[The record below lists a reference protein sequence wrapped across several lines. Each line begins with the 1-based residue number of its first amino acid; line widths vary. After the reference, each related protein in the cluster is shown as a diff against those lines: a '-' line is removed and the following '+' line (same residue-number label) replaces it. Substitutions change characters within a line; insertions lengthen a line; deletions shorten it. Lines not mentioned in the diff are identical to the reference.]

1 MQALLESFIQEI
13 NKIDDVGELRRRL
26 IAMKKG
32 EIESRNRESEYLRVQ
47 TETALLCQQ
56 FRDEAK
62 GLRHENEEMR
72 KKLEKFE
79 SKDKLD
85 TNRLFGRKTEKID
98 DLLNQSSE
106 NGSTADPISEDAP
119 EGQEEDA
126 PETGKKTHRGRTGKR
141 RSGKR
146 KEDLSRL
153 PQRTVYEYDPEEL
166 DRVYGKGNWRVVSW
180 HGSTKKEVIPAI
192 VYAKT
197 TYTPVLS
204 VGLEHVMV
212 SVPPR
217 DMLLPG
223 SDATESLVAWIM
235 NNKFVLSLPL
245 YRQEAEFARRGI
257 ALSRQTMSNWIIR
270 FSRDRFCQ
278 VAGRMAELLKASGC
292 TQCDETTLLV
302 IRDGRK
308 AGRKSFMW
316 IHVTSEL
323 SDGHPIA
330 VFTYEPDR
338 STQHLRDFYDDY
350 IGRIIC
356 DAYCAY
362 QTFESENEETVI
374 ICGCWMHSRRR
385 WAEALRIRDVKGLS
399 EKEIDELP
407 EAKALRLIVDIYREE
422 NKLKG
427 MDAAERLRGR
437 QTAVREKVDAYF
449 SFLES
454 IQLDDPSIS
463 EKMKDAVNYSLNQR
477 KYLCRFLKKG
487 DVPIDNG
494 YCERLAKAFAI
505 GRGNWMFCTS
515 PKGAEAAAIM
525 YTLVETAKSNGADV
539 YFYLKYLLEKA
550 PSTPELKVGRKYLDE
565 LMPWSEEYKS
575 YEVRQKKELL
585 ETALPPS
592 DEEPTGRKLM
602 KYTA

>member
-13 NKIDDVGELRRRL
+13 NQIDDVGELRRRL
-26 IAMKKG
+26 IAMKKD

-72 KKLEKFE
+72 KKLEKLE

>member
-13 NKIDDVGELRRRL
+13 NQIDDVGELRRRL
-26 IAMKKG
+26 IAMKKD

-56 FRDEAK
+56 LRDEAK

-72 KKLEKFE
+72 KKLEKLE

>member
-13 NKIDDVGELRRRL
+13 NQIDDVGELRRRL
-26 IAMKKG
+26 IAMKKD

-72 KKLEKFE
+72 KKLEKLE

-153 PQRTVYEYDPEEL
+153 PQRTEYEFDPEEL

-245 YRQEAEFARRGI
+245 YRQEAEFVRRGTSI
-257 ALSRQTMSNWIIR
+257 SRQTMSNWIIR
-270 FSRDRFCQ
+270 FSRDQFCP
-278 VAGRMAELLKASGC
+278 VAGHMAELLKASGC

-316 IHVTSEL
+316 LHVTSEL
-323 SDGHPIA
+323 SEGHPIA

-338 STQHLRDFYDDY
+338 STRHLRDFYDDY
-350 IGRIIC
+350 VGKIIC

-385 WAEALRIRDVKGLS
+385 WAEALRIKDVKGLS
-399 EKEIDELP
+399 NQEIDELP
-407 EAKALRLIVDIYREE
+407 EAKALKLIVDIYREE

-427 MDAAERLRGR
+427 LSASERLRGR
-437 QTAVREKVDAYF
+437 QTAVKEKVDAYF

-463 EKMKDAVNYSLNQR
+463 EKMKDAVRYSLNQK

-487 DVPIDNG
+487 DVPIDNS

-515 PKGAEAAAIM
+515 PKGAEASAIM

-550 PSTPELKVGRKYLDE
+550 PSTPDLKVGKKYLDE

-575 YEVRQKKELL
+575 YEIRQKKELM

-592 DEEPTGRKLM
+592 DKEPTGRKLM

>member
-26 IAMKKG
+26 IAMKKD

-72 KKLEKFE
+72 KKLEKLE

-126 PETGKKTHRGRTGKR
+126 PETGKKTPRGRTGKR

-338 STQHLRDFYDDY
+338 STRHLRDFYDDY

>member
-26 IAMKKG
+26 IAMKKD

-72 KKLEKFE
+72 KKLEKLE

-427 MDAAERLRGR
+427 MDATERLRGR

>member
-26 IAMKKG
+26 IAMKKD

-72 KKLEKFE
+72 KKLEKLE

-204 VGLEHVMV
+204 VGLEHVMI
-212 SVPPR
+212 SVPPK

>member
-26 IAMKKG
+26 IAMKKD

-72 KKLEKFE
+72 KKLEKLE

-212 SVPPR
+212 SVPPK

>member
-26 IAMKKG
+26 IAMKK
-32 EIESRNRESEYLRVQ
+32 EQIESGNRESEYLRVQ

-56 FRDEAK
+56 LRDEAK

-72 KKLEKFE
+72 KKLEKLE

-525 YTLVETAKSNGADV
+525 YTLVETAKANGADV

-575 YEVRQKKELL
+575 YEARQKKELL

>member
-26 IAMKKG
+26 IAMKKD

-72 KKLEKFE
+72 KKLEKLE

-119 EGQEEDA
+119 EGQKEDA

-585 ETALPPS
+585 ETAMPPS

>member
-13 NKIDDVGELRRRL
+13 NQIDDVGELRRRL
-26 IAMKKG
+26 IAMKKD

-56 FRDEAK
+56 LRDEAK

-72 KKLEKFE
+72 KKLEKLE

-487 DVPIDNG
+487 NVPIDNG
-494 YCERLAKAFAI
+494 YCERLAKAITI
-505 GRGNWMFCTS
+505 GRGNWVFCTS
-515 PKGAEAAAIM
+515 PKGAEAATIM
-525 YTLVETAKSNGADV
+525 YTLVETVKSNGADV

-575 YEVRQKKELL
+575 YEARQKKELL

>member
-26 IAMKKG
+26 IAMKKD

-72 KKLEKFE
+72 KKLEKLE

-166 DRVYGKGNWRVVSW
+166 NRVYGKGNWRVVSW

>member
-26 IAMKKG
+26 IAMKKD

-72 KKLEKFE
+72 KKLEKLE

-565 LMPWSEEYKS
+565 LMPCSEEYKS
-575 YEVRQKKELL
+575 YEVWQKKELL

>member
-72 KKLEKFE
+72 KKLEKLE

>member
-26 IAMKKG
+26 IAMKK
-32 EIESRNRESEYLRVQ
+32 EQIESGNRESEYLRVQ
-47 TETALLCQQ
+47 TEMTLLCQQ
-56 FRDEAK
+56 LRDEAK

-72 KKLEKFE
+72 KKLEKLD

-278 VAGRMAELLKASGC
+278 VAGRMEELLKASGC

-338 STQHLRDFYDDY
+338 STRHLRDFYDDY

>member
-26 IAMKKG
+26 IAMKK
-32 EIESRNRESEYLRVQ
+32 EQIESGNRESEYLRVQ

-56 FRDEAK
+56 LRDEAK

-72 KKLEKFE
+72 KKLEKLE

>member
-13 NKIDDVGELRRRL
+13 NQIDDVGELRRRL
-26 IAMKKG
+26 IAMKKD

-72 KKLEKFE
+72 KKLEKLE

-153 PQRTVYEYDPEEL
+153 PQRTEYEFDPEEL

-223 SDATESLVAWIM
+223 SDATKSLVAWIM

-278 VAGRMAELLKASGC
+278 VAGRMEELLKASGC

>member
-13 NKIDDVGELRRRL
+13 NQIDDVGELRRRL
-26 IAMKKG
+26 IAMKKD

-72 KKLEKFE
+72 KKLEKLE

-106 NGSTADPISEDAP
+106 NGSTSDPISEDAP

-292 TQCDETTLLV
+292 TQCDETTLLA

>member
-26 IAMKKG
+26 IAMKKD

-72 KKLEKFE
+72 KKLEKLE

-204 VGLEHVMV
+204 VGLEHVMI
-212 SVPPR
+212 SVPPK

-374 ICGCWMHSRRR
+374 ICGCWMHYPRS
-385 WAEALRIRDVKGLS
+385 IVIPGK
-399 EKEIDELP
+399 
-407 EAKALRLIVDIYREE
+407 RLV
-422 NKLKG
+422 
-427 MDAAERLRGR
+427 AA
-437 QTAVREKVDAYF
+437 
-449 SFLES
+449 
-454 IQLDDPSIS
+454 
-463 EKMKDAVNYSLNQR
+463 
-477 KYLCRFLKKG
+477 
-487 DVPIDNG
+487 
-494 YCERLAKAFAI
+494 
-505 GRGNWMFCTS
+505 
-515 PKGAEAAAIM
+515 
-525 YTLVETAKSNGADV
+525 
-539 YFYLKYLLEKA
+539 
-550 PSTPELKVGRKYLDE
+550 
-565 LMPWSEEYKS
+565 
-575 YEVRQKKELL
+575 
-585 ETALPPS
+585 
-592 DEEPTGRKLM
+592 
-602 KYTA
+602 

>member
-1 MQALLESFIQEI
+1 MQAQLESFIQEI

-26 IAMKKG
+26 IAMKKD

-72 KKLEKFE
+72 KKLEKLD

-212 SVPPR
+212 SVPPK

>member
-26 IAMKKG
+26 IAMKKD

-72 KKLEKFE
+72 KKLEKLE

-119 EGQEEDA
+119 DGQEEDA

-166 DRVYGKGNWRVVSW
+166 NRVYGKGNWRVVSW

-427 MDAAERLRGR
+427 MDAAERLRSR

>member
-26 IAMKKG
+26 IAMKKD

-72 KKLEKFE
+72 KKLEKLE

-212 SVPPR
+212 SVPPK

-245 YRQEAEFARRGI
+245 YRQEAEFARRGL

-278 VAGRMAELLKASGC
+278 VAGRMEELLKASGC

-338 STQHLRDFYDDY
+338 STRHLRDFYDDY

>member
-13 NKIDDVGELRRRL
+13 NKIDDVEELRRRL
-26 IAMKKG
+26 IALKK
-32 EIESRNRESEYLRVQ
+32 EQIECGNRESEYLRVQ

-72 KKLEKFE
+72 KKLEKLE

>member
-26 IAMKKG
+26 IAMKKD

-62 GLRHENEEMR
+62 GLRHENKEMR
-72 KKLEKFE
+72 KKLEKLE

>member
-26 IAMKKG
+26 IAMKKD

-72 KKLEKFE
+72 KKLEKLE

-338 STQHLRDFYDDY
+338 STKHLRDFYDDY

>member
-26 IAMKKG
+26 IAMKKD

-72 KKLEKFE
+72 KKLEKLE

-505 GRGNWMFCTS
+505 GRGNWMYCTS
-515 PKGAEAAAIM
+515 PKGAEVAAIM

>member
-26 IAMKKG
+26 IAMKKD

-72 KKLEKFE
+72 KKLEKLE

-525 YTLVETAKSNGADV
+525 YTLVETAKANGADV

-575 YEVRQKKELL
+575 YEARQKKELL

>member
-26 IAMKKG
+26 IAMKKD

-56 FRDEAK
+56 LRDEAK

-72 KKLEKFE
+72 KKLEKLD

>member
-26 IAMKKG
+26 IAMKKD

-72 KKLEKFE
+72 KKLEKLD

-153 PQRTVYEYDPEEL
+153 PQRTEYEFDPEEL

>member
-13 NKIDDVGELRRRL
+13 NQIDDVGELRRRL
-26 IAMKKG
+26 IAMKKD

-72 KKLEKFE
+72 KKLEKLE

-575 YEVRQKKELL
+575 YEVWQKKELL

>member
-26 IAMKKG
+26 IAMKK
-32 EIESRNRESEYLRVQ
+32 EQIESGNRESEYLRVQ

-56 FRDEAK
+56 LRDEAK

-72 KKLEKFE
+72 KKLEKLE

-338 STQHLRDFYDDY
+338 STRHLRDFYDDY

>member
-26 IAMKKG
+26 IAMKKD

-72 KKLEKFE
+72 KKLEKLE

-119 EGQEEDA
+119 DGQEEDA

>member
-26 IAMKKG
+26 IAMKKD

-72 KKLEKFE
+72 KKLEKLE

-212 SVPPR
+212 SVPPK

-427 MDAAERLRGR
+427 MDAAERLRSR

-525 YTLVETAKSNGADV
+525 YTLVETAKSNVADV

-575 YEVRQKKELL
+575 YEARQKKELL

>member
-26 IAMKKG
+26 IAMKK
-32 EIESRNRESEYLRVQ
+32 EQIESGNRESEYLRVQ

-56 FRDEAK
+56 LRDEAK

-72 KKLEKFE
+72 KKLEKLD

-278 VAGRMAELLKASGC
+278 VAGRMEELLKASGC

-463 EKMKDAVNYSLNQR
+463 EKMTDAVNYSLNQR

>member
-26 IAMKKG
+26 IAMKKD

-72 KKLEKFE
+72 KKLEKLE

-126 PETGKKTHRGRTGKR
+126 PETGKKTPRGRTGKR

>member
-13 NKIDDVGELRRRL
+13 NQIDDVGELRRRL
-26 IAMKKG
+26 IAMKKD

-72 KKLEKFE
+72 KKLEKLE

-153 PQRTVYEYDPEEL
+153 PQRTEYEFDPEEL

>member
-26 IAMKKG
+26 IAMKKD

-72 KKLEKFE
+72 KKLEKLE

-212 SVPPR
+212 SVPPK

-525 YTLVETAKSNGADV
+525 YTLVETAKSNVADV

>member
-26 IAMKKG
+26 IAMKKD

-72 KKLEKFE
+72 KKLEKLE

-166 DRVYGKGNWRVVSW
+166 NRVYGKGNWRVVSW

-204 VGLEHVMV
+204 VGLEHVMI
-212 SVPPR
+212 SVPPK

>member
-26 IAMKKG
+26 IAMKK
-32 EIESRNRESEYLRVQ
+32 EQIESGNRESEYLRVQ
-47 TETALLCQQ
+47 TEMTLLCQQ
-56 FRDEAK
+56 LRDEAK

-72 KKLEKFE
+72 KKLEKLD

-278 VAGRMAELLKASGC
+278 VAGRMEELLKASEC

-338 STQHLRDFYDDY
+338 STRHLRDFYDDY

>member
-13 NKIDDVGELRRRL
+13 NQIDDVGELRRRL
-26 IAMKKG
+26 IAMKKD

-72 KKLEKFE
+72 KKLEKLE

-575 YEVRQKKELL
+575 FEVRQKKELL

>member
-13 NKIDDVGELRRRL
+13 NQIDDVGELRRRL
-26 IAMKKG
+26 IAMKKD

-72 KKLEKFE
+72 KKLEKLE

-106 NGSTADPISEDAP
+106 NGSTSDPISEDAT